1 MKNTKQK
8 VIICEDHQ
16 IVVDGLSSII
26 TGFSEFEVIA
36 TTADPLELENLISK
50 GQPNILLL
58 DLNLPGKNGFE
69 ILKDLRVKDS
79 CLKVLILTMYNKKSI
94 VQRAVKEGANGFLLK
109 NCSSNDLYYAL
120 EHVTHEKG
128 FYHGEGVVTDNHA
141 INLNGDG
148 FYKSIHLT
156 KREKEIIT
164 YLCDGKKVPEI
175 ASKMHISPLTVETH
189 KKNIYKKLGV
199 DSSTKLVTFAHENKI
214 I

>member
-1 MKNTKQK
+1 MKKSKLK

-16 IVVDGLSSII
+16 IVIDGLRSII
-26 TGFSEFEVIA
+26 NSFSEFEVIA
-36 TTADPLELENLISK
+36 TTSNALELNQSIHKE
-50 GQPNILLL
+50 QPDILLL
-58 DLNLPGKNGFE
+58 DLNLPKKNGFE
-69 ILKDLRVKDS
+69 VLRDLRAKGVS
-79 CLKVLILTMYNKKSI
+79 IKVLILTMYNKKGI
-94 VQRAVKEGANGFLLK
+94 VRKAVKEGANGFLLK

-120 EHVTHEKG
+120 LHVVSEET
-128 FYHGEGVVTDNHA
+128 FYHGEGVVR
-141 INLNGDG
+141 DG
-148 FYKSIHLT
+148 EEKKIAEDDFYKSVHLT
-156 KREKEIIT
+156 KREKEIIS